1 MELEEQKGKD
11 PYFLLFT
18 HGLSTTT
25 TTPSSILKLNQHAK
39 DLPHSQVHW
48 KHD

>member
-11 PYFLLFT
+11 PYLLLFT
-18 HGLSTTT
+18 HGLSTT

-48 KHD
+48 EHD